1 VNTLT
6 LTKFEAAERQL
17 IQAIR
22 LFFEEGDPI
31 SIHTLAEAAVQVF
44 RDLALKYDTSSC
56 ITEHPSL
63 SHISKSVIYNTMNEA
78 RNFFKHAG
86 KDPDK
91 VLEFDVTR
99 NNISLLEC
107 STLHTSIKGEV
118 IPEVLA
124 FELWFLSRNKDL
136 FASNKEFMEKLTS
149 SGALSKQWNFSDCSE
164 LISELRESKSIQGVG
179 LKYGL

>member
-17 IQAIR
+17 IQGIR

-44 RDLALKYDTSSC
+44 RDLAPKYNTSSV

-78 RNFFKHAG
+78 RNFFKHAD

-91 VLEFDVTR
+91 VLEFDVAR
-99 NNISLLEC
+99 NNMSLLEC
-107 STLHTSIKGEV
+107 STLHTSIKGGI
-118 IPEVLA
+118 IPEVLV
-124 FELWFLSRNKDL
+124 FELWFLSKNKDL

-149 SGALSKQWNFSDCSE
+149 SRDFNKQWNFSDCSE
-164 LISELRESKSIQGVG
+164 LISKLRESKSIRGVC